1 MTIAFFRLLR
11 CRLHRPSY
19 THFLLRLPDKLK
31 NKRKRADEPSL
42 TKKGKGTRVE
52 VEYENEDEDEYEAMK
67 EIESQKVTA
76 AMDFNF

>member
-1 MTIAFFRLLR
+1 MRFFERYDVAFVPILYALF
-11 CRLHRPSY
+11 
-19 THFLLRLPDKLK
+19 FLLSDKLK
-31 NKRKRADEPSL
+31 NKRKRTDGPSP

-52 VEYENEDEDEYEAMK
+52 VEYENEDEEDEYEAMK

>member
-1 MTIAFFRLLR
+1 MSPTSPI
-11 CRLHRPSY
+11 SY
-19 THFLLRLPDKLK
+19 GLFFLLSDKLK

-52 VEYENEDEDEYEAMK
+52 VEYENEDEYEAMK